1 MMGLTSRPKSFGLK
15 TTRAFLRSSV
25 VRFIVLKILVGPAA
39 KDEKIAQKENGP

>member
-15 TTRAFLRSSV
+15 TTHAFLRSSV
-25 VRFIVLKILVGPAA
+25 VGFIVVKIPVGPGT